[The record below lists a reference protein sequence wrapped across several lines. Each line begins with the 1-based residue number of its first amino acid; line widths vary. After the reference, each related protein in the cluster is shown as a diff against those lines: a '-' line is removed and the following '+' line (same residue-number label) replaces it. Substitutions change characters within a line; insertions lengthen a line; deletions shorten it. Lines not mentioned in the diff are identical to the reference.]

1 MGKKTSHQNIANYL
15 VTAQSKYPDDTAIIS
30 AKTGQFKSRSFKQ
43 LHKEV
48 TLCSTY
54 FKSKGISKG
63 DSVLLAVKP
72 GYQLILIAFA
82 LFHLGAVP
90 VIIDPGMGTKAFLK
104 CVQNT
109 KPIALVGI
117 PLIHILSKFFPKAF
131 RSVKKTVF
139 VNQNS
144 FISKIN
150 QFKLEQ
156 IEKPASS
163 SSDELAA
170 IVFTSGSTGIP
181 KGVCYTHQ
189 IFNAQIAHLKTDFG
203 LSKGENDLATLPIF
217 ALFNPALG
225 ITSVIPEMN
234 PRKPASADPQKL
246 VQAMQKFEI
255 NTAFTSPIIG
265 EKIHSF
271 CEVNNIS
278 LPLIKRLLLAGAPTS
293 PILIKNLA
301 KIIPNGQL
309 ILPYGA
315 TEALP
320 LSATN
325 QSQIGQLENSINS
338 GKGACLG
345 KPLNGN
351 IIKIMPIS
359 MSPFESGINCP
370 KELEYGEIGEI
381 CASGSVVSEKYYRMP
396 GATCD
401 SKFNDGK
408 NDYHRMG
415 DLGYYDENGLLRFMG
430 RKVEQVITKYGPL
443 ETERCEPLVNV
454 MKNVSRSAL
463 IGIGRGKIK
472 EPCLVVEL
480 TPYNST
486 SFENLRKIILKK
498 LNLHLP
504 QFSFRL
510 VVLEKSLPVDP
521 RHNAKIHRLSLAK
534 KWTLKIEKQ
543 PSLFTQT

>member
-1 MGKKTSHQNIANYL
+1 MGEKTSHQNIANYL
-15 VTAQSKYPDDTAIIS
+15 AAAQSEYPDETAIIS
-30 AKTGQFKSRSFKQ
+30 AKHGQFKSRSFKQ

-109 KPIALVGI
+109 RPIALVGI
-117 PLIHILSKFFPKAF
+117 PLIHILSKLFPRAF
-131 RSVKKTVF
+131 RSVKKTVS
-139 VNQNS
+139 VNQNT

-150 QFKLEQ
+150 QCKLEQ
-156 IEKPASS
+156 IENPAPS

-203 LSKGENDLATLPIF
+203 LTKGENDLATLPIF

-234 PRKPASADPQKL
+234 PRKPASADPRKL
-246 VQAMQKFEI
+246 VQAMQKYEI
-255 NTAFTSPIIG
+255 NTAFASPIIG
-265 EKIHSF
+265 GKICSF
-271 CEVNNIS
+271 CESNNIS
-278 LPLIKRLLLAGAPTS
+278 LPLVKRLLLAGAPTN
-293 PILIKNLA
+293 PILIKNLS
-301 KIIPNGQL
+301 KFIPNGQV

-320 LSATN
+320 LSAAN
-325 QSQIGQLENSINS
+325 QTQVGQLEHSISS

-351 IIKIMPIS
+351 AIKIMPIS
-359 MSPFESGINCP
+359 MSPFESGKNCP
-370 KELEYGEIGEI
+370 KELKRGEIGEI
-381 CASGSVVSEKYYRMP
+381 CASGAVVSKKYYRMP

-408 NDYHRMG
+408 NYFHRMG

-430 RKVEQVITKYGPL
+430 RKVERVITKNGPL
-443 ETERCEPLVNV
+443 ETERCEPLVNS
-454 MKNVSRSAL
+454 MKNISRSAL
-463 IGIGRGKIK
+463 IGIGNGKVK

-480 TPYNST
+480 KKDNMI
-486 SFENLRKIILKK
+486 SFETLRTNILKE
-498 LNLHLP
+498 LNFHLP
-504 QFSFRL
+504 KFTFRF
-510 VVLEKSLPVDP
+510 VVLEKSLPVDS

-534 KWTLKIEKQ
+534 KWTK
-543 PSLFTQT
+543 

>member
-1 MGKKTSHQNIANYL
+1 MGEQTSHQNIANYL
-15 VTAQSKYPDDTAIIS
+15 VTAQSEYPDEIAIIS
-30 AKTGQFKSRSFKQ
+30 AKAGQFKPRSFKQ
-43 LHKEV
+43 LHREV
-48 TLCSTY
+48 AHCSTY

-82 LFHLGAVP
+82 LFHLGAIP

-109 KPIALVGI
+109 RPIALVGI
-117 PLIHILSKFFPKAF
+117 PLVHILSKFFPKAF
-131 RSVKKTVF
+131 RSVKKTVS
-139 VNQNS
+139 VNQNT
-144 FISKIN
+144 FINKIN
-150 QFKLEQ
+150 QCKLEQ
-156 IEKPASS
+156 IVNPAPS

-170 IVFTSGSTGIP
+170 IVFTSGSTGAP

-189 IFNAQIAHLKTDFG
+189 IFNAQIAHLKADFG
-203 LSKGENDLATLPIF
+203 LTKGENDLATLPIF

-234 PRKPASADPQKL
+234 PRKPALADPQKL
-246 VQAMQKFEI
+246 VQAMQEFEI
-255 NTAFTSPIIG
+255 NTAFASPIIG
-265 EKIHSF
+265 QKIYSF
-271 CEVNNIS
+271 CKSSNIS

-293 PILIKNLA
+293 PILIKNLS
-301 KIIPNGQL
+301 KFIPNGEV

-320 LSATN
+320 LSAIT
-325 QSQIGQLENSINS
+325 QSQVEQLEHSINS

-345 KPLNGN
+345 KPLHGN
-351 IIKIMPIS
+351 TIKIMPIS
-359 MSPFESGINCP
+359 MSPFESGENCP
-370 KELEYGEIGEI
+370 KELKPGDIGEI
-381 CASGSVVSEKYYRMP
+381 CVSGPVVSEKYYRMP

-408 NDYHRMG
+408 NFFHRMG

-430 RKVEQVITKYGPL
+430 RKVERVITKDGPL
-443 ETERCEPLVNV
+443 ETERCEPLVNA
-454 MKNVSRSAL
+454 MKNISRSAL
-463 IGIGRGKIK
+463 IGIGRGRIK
-472 EPCLVVEL
+472 EPCLVVEMSK
-480 TPYNST
+480 TNEI
-486 SFENLRKIILKK
+486 SFETLKANILKK

-504 QFSFRL
+504 KFSFRF
-510 VVLEKSLPVDP
+510 VVLEKCLPVDS

-534 KWTLKIEKQ
+534 KWTKIIVNQ
-543 PSLFTQT
+543 PSLLPKA

>member
-1 MGKKTSHQNIANYL
+1 MGEKTSHQNIANYL
-15 VTAQSKYPDDTAIIS
+15 AAAQSEYPDETAIIS
-30 AKTGQFKSRSFKQ
+30 AKHGQFKSRSFKQ

-109 KPIALVGI
+109 RPIALVGI
-117 PLIHILSKFFPKAF
+117 PLIHILSKLFPRAF
-131 RSVKKTVF
+131 RSVKKTVS
-139 VNQNS
+139 VNQNT

-150 QFKLEQ
+150 QCKLEQ
-156 IEKPASS
+156 IENPAPS

-203 LSKGENDLATLPIF
+203 LTKGENDLATLPIF

-234 PRKPASADPQKL
+234 PRKPASADPRKL
-246 VQAMQKFEI
+246 VQAMQKYEI
-255 NTAFTSPIIG
+255 NTAFASPIIG
-265 EKIHSF
+265 GKICSF
-271 CEVNNIS
+271 CESNNIS
-278 LPLIKRLLLAGAPTS
+278 LPLVKRLLLAGAPTN
-293 PILIKNLA
+293 PILIKNLS
-301 KIIPNGQL
+301 KFIPNGQV

-325 QSQIGQLENSINS
+325 QTQVGQLEHSISS

-351 IIKIMPIS
+351 AIKIMPIS
-359 MSPFESGINCP
+359 MSPFESGKNCP
-370 KELEYGEIGEI
+370 KELKRGEIGEI
-381 CASGSVVSEKYYRMP
+381 CASGAVVSKKYYRMP

-408 NDYHRMG
+408 NYFHRMG

-430 RKVEQVITKYGPL
+430 RKVERVITKNGPL
-443 ETERCEPLVNV
+443 ETERCEPLVNS
-454 MKNVSRSAL
+454 MKNISRSAL
-463 IGIGRGKIK
+463 IGIGNGKVK

-480 TPYNST
+480 KKDNMI
-486 SFENLRKIILKK
+486 SFETLKTNILKE
-498 LNLHLP
+498 LNFHLP
-504 QFSFRL
+504 KFTFRF
-510 VVLEKSLPVDP
+510 VVLEKSLPVDS

-534 KWTLKIEKQ
+534 KWTRKIEKQ

>member
-1 MGKKTSHQNIANYL
+1 MGEQPSHKNIANYL
-15 VTAQSKYPDDTAIIS
+15 VTALSEYPDETAIIS
-30 AKTGQFKSRSFKQ
+30 AKTGQFKPRSFKQ

-48 TLCSTY
+48 ILCSTY

-63 DSVLLAVKP
+63 ESVILAVKP

-109 KPIALVGI
+109 RPIALVGI
-117 PLIHILSKFFPKAF
+117 PLIHILSKLFPRAF
-131 RSVKKTVF
+131 RSVKKTVS
-139 VNQNS
+139 VNQNT

-150 QFKLEQ
+150 HCKLEQ
-156 IEKPASS
+156 IENPASS

-170 IVFTSGSTGIP
+170 IVFTSGSTGAP

-189 IFNAQIAHLKTDFG
+189 IFNSQIAHLKTDFG
-203 LSKGENDLATLPIF
+203 LTKGENDLTTLPIF

-246 VQAMQKFEI
+246 VQAMQQFEI
-255 NTAFTSPIIG
+255 NTAFASPIIG
-265 EKIHSF
+265 RKIYSF
-271 CEVNNIS
+271 CESNNIS
-278 LPLIKRLLLAGAPTS
+278 LPLIKRLLLAGAPTN
-293 PILIKNLA
+293 PILIKNLS
-301 KIIPNGQL
+301 KFIPNGQV

-320 LSATN
+320 LSAVN
-325 QSQIGQLENSINS
+325 HSQVGQLEVSINS

-351 IIKIMPIS
+351 TIKIMPIC
-359 MSPFESGINCP
+359 MSPFESGKNCP
-370 KELEYGEIGEI
+370 KELKQGEIGEI
-381 CASGSVVSEKYYRMP
+381 CASGAVVSKKYYRMP

-408 NDYHRMG
+408 NYYHRMG
-415 DLGYYDENGLLRFMG
+415 DLGYFDENGFLRFMG
-430 RKVEQVITKYGPL
+430 RKVERVITKDGPL
-443 ETERCEPLVNV
+443 ETERCEPLVNA
-454 MKNVSRSAL
+454 MKNVFRSAL
-463 IGIGRGKIK
+463 IGVGRGRIK
-472 EPCLVVEL
+472 EPCLVVEVNKEN
-480 TPYNST
+480 TI
-486 SFENLRKIILKK
+486 SFNTLKENILKELK
-498 LNLHLP
+498 LHLP
-504 QFSFRL
+504 KFSFRF
-510 VVLEKSLPVDP
+510 VVLEKCLPVDS
-521 RHNAKIHRLSLAK
+521 RHNAKVHRLSLAK
-534 KWTLKIEKQ
+534 KWTEKMENQ
-543 PSLFTQT
+543 PSLFPKA

>member
-1 MGKKTSHQNIANYL
+1 MGEQPSHQNIANYL
-15 VTAQSKYPDDTAIIS
+15 VTAQSEYPDETAIIS
-30 AKTGQFKSRSFKQ
+30 AKTGQFKPRSFKQ
-43 LHKEV
+43 LHREV
-48 TLCSTY
+48 ILCSIY

-109 KPIALVGI
+109 RPIALVGI
-117 PLIHILSKFFPKAF
+117 PLIHILSKLFPRAF
-131 RSVKKTVF
+131 RSVKKTVS
-139 VNQNS
+139 VNQNT
-144 FISKIN
+144 FISKID
-150 QFKLEQ
+150 QGKLEP
-156 IEKPASS
+156 IENPAPS

-170 IVFTSGSTGIP
+170 IVFTSGSTGTP

-203 LSKGENDLATLPIF
+203 LTKGENDLATLPIF

-234 PRKPASADPQKL
+234 PRKPALADPQKL
-246 VQAMQKFEI
+246 VQTMQQFEI
-255 NTAFTSPIIG
+255 NTAFASPIIG
-265 EKIHSF
+265 GKICSF
-271 CEVNNIS
+271 CESNNIS
-278 LPLIKRLLLAGAPTS
+278 LPHIKRLLLAGAPTN
-293 PILIKNLA
+293 PILIKNLS
-301 KIIPNGQL
+301 KFIPNGQV

-320 LSATN
+320 LSAVN
-325 QSQIGQLENSINS
+325 HSQVGQLEDSINS

-351 IIKIMPIS
+351 TIKIMPIS
-359 MSPFESGINCP
+359 MSPFESGENCP
-370 KELEYGEIGEI
+370 KELKQGEIGEI
-381 CASGSVVSEKYYRMP
+381 CASGAVVSKTYYRMP

-401 SKFNDGK
+401 SKFNDEK
-408 NDYHRMG
+408 NYYHRMG

-430 RKVEQVITKYGPL
+430 RKVERVLTKDGPL
-443 ETERCEPLVNV
+443 ETERCEPIVNA
-454 MKNVSRSAL
+454 MKNVFRSAL
-463 IGIGRGKIK
+463 IGIGRGRIK

-480 TPYNST
+480 NRGNTI
-486 SFENLRKIILKK
+486 SFKILKENILK
-498 LNLHLP
+498 ELKLHLP
-504 QFSFRL
+504 EFSFRF
-510 VVLEKSLPVDP
+510 VVVEKCLPVDS

-534 KWTLKIEKQ
+534 KWTKKMENQ
-543 PSLFTQT
+543 PSLFPKV

>member
-1 MGKKTSHQNIANYL
+1 MGEKTSHQNIANYL
-15 VTAQSKYPDDTAIIS
+15 AAAQSEYPDETAIIS
-30 AKTGQFKSRSFKQ
+30 AKHGQFKSRSFKQ

-109 KPIALVGI
+109 RPIALVGI
-117 PLIHILSKFFPKAF
+117 PLIHILSKLFPRAF
-131 RSVKKTVF
+131 RSVKKTVS
-139 VNQNS
+139 VNQNT

-150 QFKLEQ
+150 QCKLEQ
-156 IEKPASS
+156 IENPAPS

-203 LSKGENDLATLPIF
+203 LTKGENDLATLPIF

-234 PRKPASADPQKL
+234 PRKPASADPRKL
-246 VQAMQKFEI
+246 VQAMQKYEI
-255 NTAFTSPIIG
+255 NTAFASPIIG
-265 EKIHSF
+265 GKICSF
-271 CEVNNIS
+271 CESNNIS
-278 LPLIKRLLLAGAPTS
+278 LPLVKRLLLAGAPTN
-293 PILIKNLA
+293 PILIKNLS
-301 KIIPNGQL
+301 KFIPNGQV

-320 LSATN
+320 LSAAN
-325 QSQIGQLENSINS
+325 QTQVGQLEHSISS

-351 IIKIMPIS
+351 AIKIMPIS
-359 MSPFESGINCP
+359 MSPFESGKNCP
-370 KELEYGEIGEI
+370 KELKRGEIGEI
-381 CASGSVVSEKYYRMP
+381 CASGAVVSEKYYRMP

-408 NDYHRMG
+408 NYFHRMG

-430 RKVEQVITKYGPL
+430 RKVERVITIDGPL
-443 ETERCEPLVNV
+443 ETERCEPLVNS
-454 MKNVSRSAL
+454 MKNISRSAL
-463 IGIGRGKIK
+463 IGIGNGKVK

-480 TPYNST
+480 KKDNMI
-486 SFENLRKIILKK
+486 SFETLRTNILKE
-498 LNLHLP
+498 LNFHLP
-504 QFSFRL
+504 KFTFRF
-510 VVLEKSLPVDP
+510 VVLEKSLPVDS

-534 KWTLKIEKQ
+534 KWTRKIEKQ